1 MQGKKDTLADK
12 VLLSNAIFNGLEN
25 EASPGFI
32 ALRGECIAAVG
43 RPEEAQAW
51 IGTETVVCDL
61 GDAFIMPGVHDNHV
75 FLPDICRCIG
85 AWI

>member
-1 MQGKKDTLADK
+1 MQGKNDTLADK

-43 RPEEAQAW
+43 RPEEAQTW
-51 IGTETVVCDL
+51 IGRERLSVIWVMLLSCQEFMTT
-61 GDAFIMPGVHDNHV
+61 MY